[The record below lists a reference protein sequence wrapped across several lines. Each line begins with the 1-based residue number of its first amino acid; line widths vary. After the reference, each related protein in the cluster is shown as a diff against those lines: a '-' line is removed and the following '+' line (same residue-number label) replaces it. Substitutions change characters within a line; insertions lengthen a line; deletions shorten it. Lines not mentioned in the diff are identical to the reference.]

1 MKKIILLTVASLLSV
16 GAHAEDTKP
25 TSLSTLSSLLP
36 LSLPAPHQNADIKK
50 NNVEDITLNEKKAAI
65 EDIKKLKTA
74 TQPIEVKAVK
84 NTEVACNTTLP
95 KHKLIHKHSKK
106 PNVKSK
112 KLKIKV
118 NNKST
123 ETNIELISNGNAE
136 TPESIYLKNMS
147 QKNDSNTK
155 ASFTYTNKELLFNL
169 SDIEGNPIKQEE
181 FEPLE
186 NGELLYVYAV
196 SSDLKKINKFNL
208 NYNPIEVSNKL
219 TLDKNNTC
227 AALYATYHLKGKD
240 IPSIAYGFINKSG
253 VLSEEMDKSC
263 AKNSE
268 IAESDL
274 TYTKSGNFMSIF
286 KDIVPFSA
294 KKPIEYTA
302 IVSKKTVNF
311 TPESLNSYI
320 ISDSMKYFYVAE
332 KSKKYSNATKG
343 TVYTKLVAPN
353 DYTIVLDFKEND
365 KTEAL
370 FSKFK
375 VSE

>member
-1 MKKIILLTVASLLSV
+1 M
-16 GAHAEDTKP
+16 H
-25 TSLSTLSSLLP
+25 
-36 LSLPAPHQNADIKK
+36 
-50 NNVEDITLNEKKAAI
+50 
-65 EDIKKLKTA
+65 
-74 TQPIEVKAVK
+74 
-84 NTEVACNTTLP
+84 
-95 KHKLIHKHSKK
+95 
-106 PNVKSK
+106 
-112 KLKIKV
+112 
-118 NNKST
+118 
-123 ETNIELISNGNAE
+123 
-136 TPESIYLKNMS
+136 
-147 QKNDSNTK
+147 
-155 ASFTYTNKELLFNL
+155 
-169 SDIEGNPIKQEE
+169 
-181 FEPLE
+181 
-186 NGELLYVYAV
+186 YVYAV